1 MHFITWSEIF
11 FGKSLMRPVQQSTLY
26 IKVFPKRI
34 LDSEINDFIKKMKK
48 IFLLPSFKE
57 DYKENRLWPSL
68 NAFEVISVVNL
79 TMVM

>member
-1 MHFITWSEIF
+1 MENIGKRIYMHFITWSEIF

-48 IFLLPSFKE
+48 IFYFHLLKRIIKRGGY
-57 DYKENRLWPSL
+57 DLL
-68 NAFEVISVVNL
+68 
-79 TMVM
+79 